1 MPVWVD
7 TFFWCHFHQ
16 RQRRRLF
23 GTSVAISSLDGTRLV
38 VGAPMCDYNATEADE
53 AAVKGTGGGILSG
66 FSLETLVKS
75 SVSACPFREMVRF
88 GWSTAL
94 SADRERITVALC
106 PTVVW

>member
-1 MPVWVD
+1 VTTTRPKP
-7 TFFWCHFHQ
+7 
-16 RQRRRLF
+16 
-23 GTSVAISSLDGTRLV
+23 TRLLSR
-38 VGAPMCDYNATEADE
+38 ATVAESFS
-53 AAVKGTGGGILSG
+53 TITTLPTRILSG